1 MKPFKTIIAFLLFFV
16 CTNSIAQNTNS
27 QKIIGCWKVTKF
39 ELKTEIENSS
49 EIIKD
54 AINNEVCF
62 DAKGNFITTNAED
75 KTITNG
81 TFNLSEDGKTIFQRS
96 NNEINDIDIIDEN
109 AEIEVL
115 NEKTLI
121 LKSDYFTMSFEK
133 KKTL

>member
-1 MKPFKTIIAFLLFFV
+1 MKPFKTIFAFLLFFV
-16 CTNSIAQNTNS
+16 CTNSIAQSTNS

-75 KTITNG
+75 KTIGNG
-81 TFNLSEDGKTIFQRS
+81 TFNLSEDGKTIFQKS
-96 NNEINDIDIIDEN
+96 NDENNDIGGN
-109 AEIEVL
+109 AEIELL

-133 KKTL
+133 K

>member
-1 MKPFKTIIAFLLFFV
+1 MKLFKTIITFLLFFV

-49 EIIKD
+49 EIING

-62 DAKGNFITTNAED
+62 DAKGNFVTTNAED

-81 TFNLSEDGKTIFQRS
+81 TFNLSEDGKTIFQKS
-96 NNEINDIDIIDEN
+96 NNEINDVGEN
-109 AEIEVL
+109 AEIELL
-115 NEKTLI
+115 NEKKLI
-121 LKSDYFTMSFEK
+121 IKSDYFTMSFEK
-133 KKTL
+133 K